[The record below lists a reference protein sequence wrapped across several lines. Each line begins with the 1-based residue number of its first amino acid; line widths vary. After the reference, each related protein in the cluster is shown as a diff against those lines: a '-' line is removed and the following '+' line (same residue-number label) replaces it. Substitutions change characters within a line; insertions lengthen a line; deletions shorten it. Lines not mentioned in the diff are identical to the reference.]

1 MSMAMIEHI
10 NEQRAEPRK
19 RTRKGGRIVCPD
31 ASMSYDCQIRD
42 LSESG
47 ARIEINQWCSF
58 PKNIVVEIGRS
69 ELVEAIYEVEV
80 CWTDAKHLGVKFLR
94 KLDENKVQ
102 SPYMHSV
109 H

>member
-1 MSMAMIEHI
+1 MTEHM
-10 NEQRAEPRK
+10 NELRSEPRI

-31 ASMSYDCQIRD
+31 VSMSYDCQIRD
-42 LSESG
+42 LSEGG

-58 PKNIVVEIGRS
+58 PKNIIVEIGRL

-80 CWTDAKHLGVKFLR
+80 CWTDARYLGVKFLR
-94 KLDENKVQ
+94 KLDETNIQ
-102 SPYMHSV
+102 SPFLHTV

>member
-1 MSMAMIEHI
+1 MALIE
-10 NEQRAEPRK
+10 NTNDLRKEPRK
-19 RTRKGGRIVCPD
+19 RTRKGGRIVCPE

-58 PKNIVVEIGRS
+58 PKNIIIEIGRLD
-69 ELVEAIYEVEV
+69 LVEAIYEVEV
-80 CWTDAKHLGVKFLR
+80 VWTDARNLGVKFLHQ
-94 KLDENKVQ
+94 LSQNKVQ
-102 SPYMHSV
+102 NPYMHTV